1 MYIKVLL
8 ASSVCFLLSGCS
20 IDMSDKLTDYQGSD
34 AAYIRV
40 DNSGQPTPLR
50 IQKIIPAGNCVK
62 LDQAY
67 GLTSSV
73 AVAGIKSSYT
83 KTVPGIAPVSDRYT
97 KRGYLEYS
105 IKPNE
110 EYKIWWKFFE
120 QSQYGI
126 DLSQTWS
133 STFKAEKGH
142 TYEIGTVANEID
154 ITDITTGQKT
164 VSGNIKE
171 CPYTISMMGKKV
183 YQ

>member
-62 LDQAY
+62 LDQVY

-126 DLSQTWS
+126 DLSRTWS

>member
-1 MYIKVLL
+1 MYIRTLL
-8 ASSVCFLLSGCS
+8 ATSVCLFLSGCS
-20 IDMSDKLTDYQGSD
+20 VDMTDKLTDYQGSE

-50 IQKIIPAGNCVK
+50 IQKIVPAGSCEK
-62 LDQAY
+62 LEQVY

-73 AVAGIKSSYT
+73 AVAGIKSSYS
-83 KTVPGIAPVSDRYT
+83 KTVPGIAPVSSRFA
-97 KRGYLEYS
+97 KRGYLEYA
-105 IKPNE
+105 IKPDE
-110 EYKIWWKFFE
+110 EYKIWWTFFQ
-120 QSQYGI
+120 QSQHGI
-126 DLSQTWS
+126 DLSRTWS

-164 VSGNIKE
+164 VSRDIKE

-183 YQ
+183 YD

>member
-1 MYIKVLL
+1 MYTRMLF
-8 ASSVCFLLSGCS
+8 STSVCLLLSSCS

-40 DNSGQPTPLR
+40 DNSGQPTALR

-62 LDQAY
+62 LDQVY

-73 AVAGIKSSYT
+73 AVAGIKSSYS
-83 KTVPGIAPVSDRYT
+83 KTVPGIAAVSERYA
-97 KRGYLEYS
+97 KRGYLEYA

-120 QSQYGI
+120 QSQHGI
-126 DLSQTWS
+126 DLSRTWS
-133 STFKAEKGH
+133 SIFKAEKGH
-142 TYEIGTVANEID
+142 TYEIGTVGNEID

-164 VSGNIKE
+164 VSRDINE

-183 YQ
+183 YE